1 MSSVTESAAQ
11 RLPRTYLFVPGN
23 RPDRFDRALESGAG
37 AIIVDLEDAVAVDSK
52 SDARAAFEAWYR
64 SQPPGSERILLRI
77 NDQST
82 SWFEDDLALV
92 KSTGVRGIMLPKAE
106 SATHIDRAA
115 SALPDDGFVIPLIET
130 AAGIL
135 ELQSIASAA
144 RTQRLAFGTIDY
156 ALDLDLT
163 GDERGLLYPACQI
176 ALISRAV
183 RIAAPIAGVTADLAD
198 ERKLLADVAFARAC
212 GFSAKLCIHP
222 RQVLAIE
229 AGLRPAEAD
238 ILWARRVIA
247 ATETSTGAVQ
257 VDGKMIDQPVVARAR
272 RILDQAS

>member
-37 AIIVDLEDAVAVDSK
+37 AIIVDLEDAVAMDSK
-52 SDARAAFEAWYR
+52 SDARAAFESWYR

-82 SWFEDDLALV
+82 SWFDDDLALV

-106 SATHIDRAA
+106 SAAHIGRVA

-144 RTQRLAFGTIDY
+144 PTQRLAFGTIDY

-176 ALISRAV
+176 ALISRAA
-183 RIAAPIAGVTADLAD
+183 RIAAPIAGVTADLGD

-222 RQVLAIE
+222 RQVLAVE

-247 ATETSTGAVQ
+247 ATEKSTGAVQ

-272 RILDQAS
+272 RILDRAS